1 MKIQVINGANM
12 DVLERREAIY
22 GGFSLKELE
31 AKIADYAHGKNIEV
45 DFFHSNSEGAIID
58 KLHECF
64 SYDGIIINSGAYSH
78 YSYAIADALSILDI
92 PKIEVHLTDIMS
104 REEFRHNLVTGVR
117 CDKVISGMG
126 IEGYLRAIDECL
138 QLNKKRV
145 SKK

>member
-12 DVLERREAIY
+12 DVLEKREAIY

-31 AKIADYAHGKNIEV
+31 SKIADYARNKNIEV
-45 DFFHSNSEGAIID
+45 EFFQSNCEGAIID

-64 SYDGIIINSGAYSH
+64 DFDGVIINAGAYSH
-78 YSYAIADALSILDI
+78 YSYAIADALSMLKI

-104 REEFRHNLVTGVR
+104 REKFRHDLVTGSR

-126 IEGYLRAIDECL
+126 ADGYLRAIDECVE
-138 QLNKKRV
+138 R